1 MYTPINK
8 FKLTAEGKRIFEY
21 YEKIIKTSFYS
32 QGSPKKIYV
41 TQKQF
46 NLLIEGLSAGERK
59 YFKNSLPFM
68 GHTLIVSGK

>member
-8 FKLTAEGKRIFEY
+8 FKLTPEGKKIFDY
-21 YEKIIKTSFYS
+21 YENVINTPFYS
-32 QGSPKKIYV
+32 EGASKKIHI

-59 YFKNSLPFM
+59 YFKSSLPFM
-68 GHTLIVSGK
+68 GHTLIVVGK